1 MKSDWS
7 DMPEEMLDRIR
18 EVRESL
24 KHSEK
29 GKLLQ
34 TKENCVTVLENDP
47 LLKGAIRMNLFTE
60 TMAIVKDL
68 GWKRTSPP
76 INDDDMCQLYLYME
90 MFYGL
95 TVEKNIQNAVRV
107 VANRN
112 EFHPVREYL
121 EGLHWDGRERIR
133 YALKRYLGAADDD
146 LTYTVFKTFMIGA
159 ISRVYNPGIK
169 FEMMLCLVGS
179 QGVGKSSFFR
189 LLAIKDDWFCDDI
202 KKLNDDE
209 IYLKLQGHWFIEMA
223 EMLGTSSAKSV
234 EEIKAFISRQKEIYR
249 IRFDRYSKDRYR
261 QCVFTGTTNRQ
272 RFLPLD
278 RTGNRRFYPIPTD
291 AEKAEVHILHD
302 EAASRAY
309 MDQLWAEAMEIFRSG
324 DYSLVIPPEYEREMD
339 IRRLEFMVEDTATG
353 TLQDWLDRTRRSH
366 VCTKMIYRECFDGK
380 GEPDPMSKSEINSM
394 MNNTIR
400 GWVKGPQHRFE
411 LYGQQRSWVPIP
423 EDKTVNKLPGRDVS
437 KPPDVNGQV
446 RNEKPYQMDLDDLQ
460 PCPPGENPFDVN

>member
-1 MKSDWS
+1 
-7 DMPEEMLDRIR
+7 MPEEMLDRIR

-29 GKLLQ
+29 GKLFQ

-121 EGLHWDGRERIR
+121 ERLHWDGRERIR

-146 LTYTVFKTFMIGA
+146 LTYTVFKTFMMGA

-249 IRFDRYSKDRYR
+249 IRFDKYSKDRYR

-272 RFLPLD
+272 RFLPPGWTGPATGASTLSRQTRKRPKSISSMTKQLRGRTWTSSGPRPWRYSGAAIIPLLSRRNMSVRWIYGD
-278 RTGNRRFYPIPTD
+278 SSSWSRIRPPVPSRTGWTGRGVPTSARR
-291 AEKAEVHILHD
+291 
-302 EAASRAY
+302 
-309 MDQLWAEAMEIFRSG
+309 
-324 DYSLVIPPEYEREMD
+324 
-339 IRRLEFMVEDTATG
+339 
-353 TLQDWLDRTRRSH
+353 
-366 VCTKMIYRECFDGK
+366 
-380 GEPDPMSKSEINSM
+380 
-394 MNNTIR
+394 
-400 GWVKGPQHRFE
+400 
-411 LYGQQRSWVPIP
+411 
-423 EDKTVNKLPGRDVS
+423 
-437 KPPDVNGQV
+437 
-446 RNEKPYQMDLDDLQ
+446 
-460 PCPPGENPFDVN
+460 